1 MKNNSI
7 AIIGGVGPQ
16 ASAYMYKLLIDMAQ
30 KEFAALNNDDFPEI
44 ILYSLPVPDFISNK
58 KNKQIALGML
68 KECVKRF
75 NNIDVS
81 TLAIACNTA
90 HVLLPELEKIS
101 KQKFISMI
109 DEVAKQV
116 KQSKTERIGIL
127 GTPSTINSR
136 LYQIALSKY
145 KIESIIPNKKQQTL
159 LDKIIR
165 NVLANKIQQV
175 DLKQLISI
183 ADSLRFKGAN
193 GIVLGCTELP
203 LIFPSSYP
211 ITVYSSTAIL
221 SRALLRKYYE

>member
-7 AIIGGVGPQ
+7 AIIGGMGPQ

-30 KEFAALNNDDFPEI
+30 KEFAALDNDDFPEI

-145 KIESIIPNKKQQTL
+145 KIESIVPNKKQQTL

-165 NVLANKIQQV
+165 NVLANKTQQI

-183 ADSLRFKGAN
+183 ADSLRFKGAT

>member
-7 AIIGGVGPQ
+7 AIIGGMGPQ